1 MHARALLPQ
10 GNFFKSLQTKW
21 RLFQL
26 MLQSGSR
33 PEKAAALEEQLL
45 GEVRLLKSCRWCKH
59 QEAAQR
65 AVVCEAGVGLA

>member
-10 GNFFKSLQTKW
+10 GNWFKSLQTKW

-26 MLQSGSR
+26 MLQSGSQ

-45 GEVRLLKSCRWCKH
+45 GEVRVLG
-59 QEAAQR
+59 
-65 AVVCEAGVGLA
+65 VVCLCMRECQQ